1 MKADLGRGFT
11 CSTGVTTSS
20 YTIDGRLLRDG
31 RLGGN
36 FGLMTF
42 LGLAAFGLAAF
53 GLAAFGLAATFG
65 LAAFGLE
72 TTFGL
77 EATFELKVGS

>member
-53 GLAAFGLAATFG
+53 GL
-65 LAAFGLE
+65 E

-77 EATFELKVGS
+77 AATFELKVGS